1 MFLLMQEE
9 NTFYREK
16 FIMSQPLNYSEYRF
30 RDSSAYQVLR
40 GIHKADP
47 YFIENCTD
55 PSIMELAEDKAQ
67 DTQDKSAIT
76 IALEDFAEA
85 TNGFNGSNS
94 SNIVPEDVKSG
105 VFDKVL
111 GFFGIK
117 SDNIFKSEDGQEL
130 VKNEEKIYQS
140 DIFNSSVAKYG
151 GIEYAKQG
159 DDLAQSALNFAKADI
174 EAIEKAYSMANV
186 DADKN
191 GKLQTGEV
199 NSYIDFDGYAPKC
212 LDGLEFADGKK
223 SLSAQEYASYMLAA
237 DGLIAIGDGVGHSES
252 SMDGIITPEEAQLVQ
267 GLVDEEFKN
276 LASQMYQEYFD

>member
-85 TNGFNGSNS
+85 TKGFNGSNS
-94 SNIVPEDVKSG
+94 SNIVPEDVKTG
-105 VFDKVL
+105 IFGKI
-111 GFFGIK
+111 GEFFGMEN
-117 SDNIFKSEDGQEL
+117 DNIFKSEDGQKL
-130 VKNEEKIYQS
+130 VEDMERVYQN

-151 GIEYAKQG
+151 GVEYAKEG

-174 EAIEKAYSMANV
+174 ETIEKAYSMANI

-199 NSYIDFDGYAPKC
+199 NSYIDFDGYAPEC
-212 LDGLEFADGKK
+212 LDGLKFDVDKK

-237 DGLIAIGDGVGHSES
+237 DGLMMVGGSVGHSEGH
-252 SMDGIITPEEAQLVQ
+252 MDGIITPQEAQLVQ
-267 GLVDEEFKN
+267 GLSDEEFKN
-276 LASQMYQEYFD
+276 LAQQMQEKYFD

>member
-1 MFLLMQEE
+1 
-9 NTFYREK
+9 
-16 FIMSQPLNYSEYRF
+16 MSQPLDYSEYRLH
-30 RDSSAYQVLR
+30 DSSAYQILR
-40 GIHKADP
+40 GIHRADP
-47 YFIENCTD
+47 YSMENCTD
-55 PSIMELAEDKAQ
+55 TSIMDLAKEKAQ
-67 DTQDKSAIT
+67 DTKNKSAMT

-94 SNIVPEDVKSG
+94 SNIVPDDVRTG

-130 VKNEEKIYQS
+130 VENEEKIYQS

-151 GIEYAKQG
+151 GVEYAKEG

-174 EAIEKAYSMANV
+174 EAIEKAYSMANI

-199 NSYIDFDGYAPKC
+199 NSYIDFDGYAPEC
-212 LDGLEFADGKK
+212 LDGLKFDVDKK

-237 DGLIAIGDGVGHSES
+237 DGLMMVGGSVGHSEGH
-252 SMDGIITPEEAQLVQ
+252 MDGIITPQEAQLVQ
-267 GLVDEEFKN
+267 GLSDEEFKN
-276 LASQMYQEYFD
+276 LAQQMQEKYFD